1 MGKNSIL
8 KGAVTISIGGLFAK
22 IIGAIYRIPLTN
34 VIGVKGIGLYQMAF
48 PLYSILLTFSST
60 GVPNSLAKLI
70 AEGKNPKSVLKESL
84 RVFMLLGI
92 IGSVFMFILARPL
105 AKMQGDSL
113 AWICYVFLS
122 PSVLIVSII
131 SCFRGYFQGQVN
143 MRPTAVSQI
152 LEQVVKLIFGLG
164 LAFIFRNNAFLSS
177 GACVF
182 AVTLSEVFAL
192 FYLYAKYKK
201 VYVESVGENVRRK
214 SIVKI
219 VIPVTL
225 SSILIPFA
233 RTIDS
238 FLIINILKRYLS
250 NPTELYGIYSGGVES
265 VIGVPVALCYGIAV
279 ASIPIVSAQIKR
291 GEDTTSNVVKIFTYT
306 IILGGVFSIFLYL
319 FSPLAVKVMYFN
331 LSSFSKGT
339 MIKLIKISSSSVLM
353 LSLTQSTSAILLAKG
368 KLYTPSVNLLVGVGC
383 KVIFSVIFL
392 NVSYFNIYAT
402 AISDVICFSVSAL
415 LNTIAIFKERVS
427 FIPNKLQRIS

>member
-1 MGKNSIL
+1 MSKNSIL

-70 AEGKNPKSVLKESL
+70 AEGKNPKSVLRESL
-84 RVFMLLGI
+84 RVFMLLGV

-113 AWICYVFLS
+113 AWICYAFLS

-152 LEQVVKLIFGLG
+152 LEQVVKLFFGLG
-164 LAFIFRNNAFLSS
+164 LAFVFKNNAFLSS

-201 VYVESVGENVRRK
+201 LYVESVGENVRRK

-238 FLIINILKRYLS
+238 FLIINILKRYLPNS
-250 NPTELYGIYSGGVES
+250 TELYGIYSGGVES

-291 GEDTTSNVVKIFTYT
+291 GEDTTNNVNKIFIYT
-306 IILGGVFSIFLYL
+306 IILGGLFSMFLYL

-331 LSSFSKGT
+331 LSSFSKET

-427 FIPNKLQRIS
+427 FMPNKLQRIS